1 MPSKSKAQAD
11 LMRAV
16 AHNPKFAK
24 KVDIPQHVGREFEQ
38 ADQRAKRRGAVEK
51 AFKTVRSKRP

>member
-16 AHNPKFAK
+16 AHSPKFAK
-24 KVDIPQHVGREFEQ
+24 KVGIPTRVGKEFED
-38 ADQRAKRRGAVEK
+38 ADKKKKAKK
-51 AFKTVRSKRP
+51 K

>member
-1 MPSKSKAQAD
+1 
-11 LMRAV
+11 MRAV

>member
-16 AHNPKFAK
+16 AHSLKFAK
-24 KVDIPQHVGREFEQ
+24 KVGIPQSVGKEFNE
-38 ADQRAKRRGAVEK
+38 ADKRRETIK
-51 AFKTVRSKRP
+51 KSIKKVRSR